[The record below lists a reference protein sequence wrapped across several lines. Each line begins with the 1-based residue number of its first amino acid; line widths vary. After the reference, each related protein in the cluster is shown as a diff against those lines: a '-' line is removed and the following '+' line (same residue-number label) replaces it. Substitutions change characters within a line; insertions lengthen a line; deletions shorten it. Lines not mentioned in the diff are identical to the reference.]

1 MDGLALARLL
11 KQDPETRPIPIVA
24 ITGAQE
30 KFRKED
36 APAAG
41 CNAHIVK
48 PVDTRRLND
57 QIVSAAAHKS
67 RPPEKE

>member
-24 ITGAQE
+24 ITGAQK

-36 APAAG
+36 ALAAG
-41 CNAHIVK
+41 CDACIV
-48 PVDTRRLND
+48 
-57 QIVSAAAHKS
+57 
-67 RPPEKE
+67 